1 VAIIVDDF
9 GYNGKLLERFA
20 QEFLQKLLLLFFP
33 IFLTPEKPVKLLP
46 NMVIPF

>member
-1 VAIIVDDF
+1 VVIIVDDF

-20 QEFLQKLLLLFFP
+20 QELPAEVAFAVLPNLPYTRKA
-33 IFLTPEKPVKLLP
+33 VKLLP